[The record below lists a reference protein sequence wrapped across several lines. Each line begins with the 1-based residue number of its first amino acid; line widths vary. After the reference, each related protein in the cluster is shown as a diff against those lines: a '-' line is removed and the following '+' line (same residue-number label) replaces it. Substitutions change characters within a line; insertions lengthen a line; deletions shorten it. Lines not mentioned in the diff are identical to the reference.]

1 MIKVVESDDDLQLAY
16 LAPKS
21 VDDLMSEVATVSDV
35 IDFLI
40 SIGVISDEP
49 YVFQLIES
57 KLPKIRL
64 RRLIR

>member
-1 MIKVVESDDDLQLAY
+1 MIKVVESDDELQLAC
-16 LAPKS
+16 LSPKS
-21 VDDLMSEVATVSDV
+21 VDDLMSEISTVSDV

-57 KLPKIRL
+57 KLPRIRL
-64 RRLIR
+64 KRLVR